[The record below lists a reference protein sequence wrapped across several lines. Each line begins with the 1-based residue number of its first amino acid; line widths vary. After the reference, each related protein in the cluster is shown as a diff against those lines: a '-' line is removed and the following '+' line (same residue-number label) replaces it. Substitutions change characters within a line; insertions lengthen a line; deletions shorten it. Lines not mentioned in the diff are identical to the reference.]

1 MRKTIFSLLLALAFA
16 ASCAGTQGIGGEIKR
31 NNNSILVAYFSR
43 AGNIDLS
50 SGVDATS
57 SASVNLLNGK
67 YVGNAELIAQWI
79 QEEVGGDLFLIQTEE
94 PYSADYD
101 ETVERGENENRNDIH
116 PALISR
122 VTNMEDYNIVFLGYP
137 IWAYDIPVA
146 LYSFLEE
153 YDLSGKTIIPFCTSG
168 ATSISGTIETIK
180 RMEPEAKVLEG
191 ITVNHNQVLGSKT
204 SVISW
209 LKRIGIVK

>member
-1 MRKTIFSLLLALAFA
+1 MRKTIVSLLLAFAFA
-16 ASCAGTQGIGGEIKR
+16 VGCIRTQEISGEIKK
-31 NNNSILVAYFSR
+31 NGNSILIAYFSR
-43 AGNIDLS
+43 AANIDLS
-50 SGVDATS
+50 NGVDAKS

-67 YVGNAELIAQWI
+67 YAELIAQWI

-101 ETVERGENENRNDIH
+101 ETVERGENEHRSNIH
-116 PALISR
+116 PALIYH
-122 VTNMEDYNIVFLGYP
+122 VANMKDYNIVFLGYP
-137 IWAYDIPVA
+137 IWAYDLPVA

-168 ATSISGTIETIK
+168 ATRISGTIETIK